1 MLRLLKLPAVLSLL
15 LLAGLSPA
23 LAAPTQAKAVKVTL
37 LSTMLAD
44 GAELGEWGF
53 AALVEVDDHCI
64 LFDTGMHPDV
74 VLKNARS
81 LGLDL
86 STVPDVI
93 LSHNHSDHVGGLLTL
108 RESVVAKNPAALA
121 RVHVAEGIF
130 YPRHSLSGGIED
142 NPMILIRPQFEKSG
156 GTFVVHRQPVE
167 LYPGVWLT
175 GPVPR
180 QYPERNW
187 SDDGKVQTPA
197 GLVED
202 NVPEDQALI
211 IDTPQGLVAIFGCG
225 HAGVIN
231 TLEYARAFIR
241 PARIHALI
249 GGIHIFAAPPETWAW
264 TADKLRTFGVD
275 HLIGAHCT
283 GIEAVYYLR
292 QPLGLDRAHAVVGA
306 VGSTFELG
314 RGINPRN
321 IAK

>member
-1 MLRLLKLPAVLSLL
+1 MLRLLKLSAVLL
-15 LLAGLSPA
+15 LLVVLGLPHSH
-23 LAAPTQAKAVKVTL
+23 AATARAAAVKVTI

-44 GAELGEWGF
+44 GPELGEWGF
-53 AALVEVDDHCI
+53 AALVEVDGHRI

-81 LGLDL
+81 LGIDL

-93 LSHNHSDHVGGLLTL
+93 LSHNHSDHVGGLMTL
-108 RESVVAKNPAALA
+108 RDSVRTKNPAALA
-121 RVHVAEGIF
+121 TAHVAEGIF

-142 NPMILIRPQFEKSG
+142 NPMISIREQFEKSG
-156 GTFVVHRQPVE
+156 GIFVVHRQPVE

-180 QYPERNW
+180 KYPERNW
-187 SDDGKVQTPA
+187 SDDGKVQTPT

-202 NVPEDQALI
+202 NLPEDQTLI

-225 HAGVIN
+225 HAGVVN
-231 TLEYARAFIR
+231 TLEYARSFIR

-249 GGIHIFAAPPETWAW
+249 GGMHIFAASPATWDW
-264 TADKLRTFGVD
+264 TADKLRGFGVD
-275 HLIGAHCT
+275 NLIGAHCT

-292 QPLGLDRAHAVVGA
+292 QPLGLDRAHGVVGA